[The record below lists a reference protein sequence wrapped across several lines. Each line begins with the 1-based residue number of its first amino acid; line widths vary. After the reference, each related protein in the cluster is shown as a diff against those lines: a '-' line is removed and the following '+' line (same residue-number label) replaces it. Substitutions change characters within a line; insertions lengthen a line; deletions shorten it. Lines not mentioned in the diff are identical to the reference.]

1 MFDAVYLIPA
11 IDYAT
16 SSKCKIILW
25 MWNTIEEYNIKRIY
39 LAKEFAEVWTF
50 DKGDALKYGL
60 HFSEQFYFVPSDT
73 VSTITN
79 KTIFFVGADKNR
91 MKTICGLST
100 ELTKIGYVSDFHVL
114 PDSGRRYKPDEQV
127 FLLKDRM
134 DYFQVIDHVKNC
146 SVVLDLVKEGQVGL
160 TVRTLEAAFYGKK
173 VITNNKAAKYYD
185 LYKFGNI
192 YILGDAENYKLE
204 NFLMAPFK
212 EYPKEVLSEYTAQ
225 RWLDNLSSGKESEL
239 EIYGDIRH
247 TGSKQASKQAD
258 ILLLQHNN
266 PYAIV
271 LERQIFAEAIENE
284 MLDVKCETKFKGI
297 AAFLSKRKIQKFIGK
312 NTANLILNR
321 TVLMSYLKDAKKANK
336 KPIILFLNSAFTEI
350 RYPADALLYL
360 KRAYDAT
367 FVLYYIDTISRGVSI
382 YANYLRKKEVFDLIY
397 TFDKDDAY
405 KYELMF
411 WETPYSKMR
420 LNISS
425 KFDLY
430 FCGVDTD
437 RIETIQTIS
446 RVPELDYSMDLIE
459 VSGSGVF
466 KRNNRIVLQRVKDVM
481 PYKIVLEKTLE
492 VNCILEIVRP
502 GQVGFTLGVF

>member
-1 MFDAVYLIPA
+1 MA
-11 IDYAT
+11 IYDT
-16 SSKCKIILW
+16 
-25 MWNTIEEYNIKRIY
+25 
-39 LAKEFAEVWTF
+39 LA
-50 DKGDALKYGL
+50 
-60 HFSEQFYFVPSDT
+60 
-73 VSTITN
+73 
-79 KTIFFVGADKNR
+79 
-91 MKTICGLST
+91 
-100 ELTKIGYVSDFHVL
+100 
-114 PDSGRRYKPDEQV
+114 
-127 FLLKDRM
+127 
-134 DYFQVIDHVKNC
+134 
-146 SVVLDLVKEGQVGL
+146 
-160 TVRTLEAAFYGKK
+160 
-173 VITNNKAAKYYD
+173 
-185 LYKFGNI
+185 
-192 YILGDAENYKLE
+192 
-204 NFLMAPFK
+204 
-212 EYPKEVLSEYTAQ
+212 
-225 RWLDNLSSGKESEL
+225 
-239 EIYGDIRH
+239 
-247 TGSKQASKQAD
+247 ASKQAD

-312 NTANLILNR
+312 NTTNLILNR

-502 GQVGFTLGVF
+502 GQVGFTLGVFEAVVYNKKLLINNENIIEFPFYNSRFMRVFKKVEDIDWKWVKSKEKVDYHYDGSFSPLKFIEEINDRVCRIKEIR